1 MRRDEA
7 GFLPLRDYAVIGDG
21 RTAALV
27 GADGAVDWLCLPDVD
42 SPSVFARILDSK
54 RGGSFELCPEE
65 PFESEQ
71 AYEPGTNVLTTTFRT
86 ASGAVRVTDALTL
99 TRSGLAPLR
108 ELVRKVDG
116 LEGEVGC
123 PVALRAALSV
133 RRAGPRGSSH
143 AMGRSSRSTRTTRSH
158 C

>member
-1 MRRDEA
+1 MRREA

-21 RTAALV
+21 WTAALV

-42 SPSVFARILDSK
+42 SPSVFAPDPRPGQGRQLRTLSG
-54 RGGSFELCPEE
+54 RAVR
-65 PFESEQ
+65 SEQ

-86 ASGAVRVTDALTL
+86 ASGTVRVTDAMTL

-116 LEGEVGC
+116 LSGEVDVRWRFEPRFRFGER
-123 PVALRAALSV
+123 PARIV
-133 RRAGPRGSSH
+133 RRLA
-143 AMGRSSRSTRTTRSH
+143 RSSRSTRTTRSR